1 MPGIRV
7 ELLQTSQSL
16 FTDASGRVEFVLPAG
31 EYDARVYGLNGPG
44 PFLHDQD
51 VPATVKPGRPVLVQV
66 DDCDVCVE
74 ILASCAHSWELV
86 PGRQLSSGR
95 LPPTAG
101 GAG

>member
-1 MPGIRV
+1 VPGIRV

-51 VPATVKPGRPVLVQV
+51 VPATV
-66 DDCDVCVE
+66 
-74 ILASCAHSWELV
+74 
-86 PGRQLSSGR
+86 
-95 LPPTAG
+95 
-101 GAG
+101 